1 MSVSSCFRVIFQ
13 PADGNMAKQSCI
25 CHDIMADTGWSTV
38 TGEKDSPDS
47 AITFGSV
54 FIMAYQ
60 IITDS
65 CCDFTQE
72 QYTQWNVKCVPLTV
86 LYKGE
91 NHSNFSDPAA
101 VKAFYDE
108 LRAGVTATTAAVNPD
123 GWASLMED
131 ALKAGEDVLVIA
143 FSSGLSTTYQ
153 SAVIAAKE
161 LREVYPDRKIHVVDS
176 LCAALGQGLLVWHA
190 CRKREEGMD
199 IDALY
204 RWVEENKLHICH
216 WVTVDDLSHLKRGG
230 RISAATA
237 MMGTMLNI
245 KPIIYVDNDGHLI
258 STAKVRGRKAA
269 MELLANK
276 MGETCIDFDTAFI
289 AHGDCP
295 EDAAA
300 LEKLIREKHGVK
312 NVITGY
318 VGPVIGA
325 HTGPGVLVV
334 FFLGKHR

>member
-1 MSVSSCFRVIFQ
+1 MS
-13 PADGNMAKQSCI
+13 
-25 CHDIMADTGWSTV
+25 
-38 TGEKDSPDS
+38 
-47 AITFGSV
+47 
-54 FIMAYQ
+54 YQ
-60 IITDS
+60 ILTDS
-65 CCDFTQE
+65 CCDLTEVQC
-72 QYTQWNVKCVPLTV
+72 QQWNVRSVPLTV

-91 NHSNFSDPAA
+91 SHNNFSDPAS
-101 VKAFYDE
+101 VKAFYDA
-108 LRAGVTATTAAVNPD
+108 LRNGVTATTSAVNPG
-123 GWASLMED
+123 GWAALMEE
-131 ALKAGEDVLVIA
+131 ALKVGEDVLAIA

-161 LREVYPDRKIHVVDS
+161 LREAYPERKIYVVDS
-176 LCAALGQGLLVWHA
+176 LCAALGQGLLVWYA
-190 CRKREEGMD
+190 CQKRDAGMD
-199 IDALY
+199 IDSL
-204 RWVEENKLHICH
+204 RDWVEENKLRICH

-230 RISAATA
+230 RISGTTA
-237 MMGTMLNI
+237 LVGTMLNI

-258 STAKVRGRKAA
+258 NISRVRGRKAA
-269 MELLANK
+269 MELLADK
-276 MGETCIDFDTAFI
+276 LGQTCIDFDTAFI